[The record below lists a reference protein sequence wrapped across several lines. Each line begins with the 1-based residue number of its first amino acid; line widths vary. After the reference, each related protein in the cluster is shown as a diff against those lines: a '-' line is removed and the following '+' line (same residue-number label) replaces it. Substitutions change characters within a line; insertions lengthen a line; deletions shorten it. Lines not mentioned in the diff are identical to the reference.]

1 MGNLY
6 DWFIALLGI
15 EESTSGYNSNVI
27 YCACICAIVLFSV
40 GIKLI
45 FRGFDKTTK
54 YAQIA
59 YQTSR
64 MIDNGKC
71 PFKYII
77 GNVKLT
83 GIPHYYQIS
92 PSTLG
97 MIGYP
102 DALVLID
109 EGSIVVDSR
118 DWEKNKK
125 QSNNLLEYIL
135 LHRHWRNSVYFFTQI
150 WNRLDKTIRDIT
162 DEVVYLHKGLIFRGW
177 TRETIIR
184 YGIMIPQV
192 GQDRPGEII
201 MGYLKPT
208 KIAQIVE
215 RRFWRRPYYK
225 FFDSFE
231 VPIGPVFRCT
241 ELGNLP
247 ASDDDL

>member
-1 MGNLY
+1 MIRVYFGKP
-6 DWFIALLGI
+6 GC
-15 EESTSGYNSNVI
+15 G
-27 YCACICAIVLFSV
+27 
-40 GIKLI
+40 
-45 FRGFDKTTK
+45 KTTK

-64 MIDNGKC
+64 MIDKGDKRC
-71 PFKYII
+71 PFKYIV
-77 GNVKLT
+77 GNVPLT
-83 GIPHYYQIS
+83 GIPHYYLIQT
-92 PSTLG
+92 STLG
-97 MIGYP
+97 LIGYP

-109 EGSIVVDSR
+109 EGSIEIDSR
-118 DWEKNKK
+118 NWKKTSK
-125 QSNNLLEYIL
+125 QSGNLIEYIL

-201 MGYLKPT
+201 MGYIKPT
-208 KIAQIVE
+208 KVAQILE

-225 FFDSFE
+225 YFDTFTVPD
-231 VPIGPVFRCT
+231 VPIFSCA
-241 ELGNLP
+241 ENGNLLPEPEDLADPPLDP
-247 ASDDDL
+247 ALL